1 MMVMMMVMVVVM
13 MMVPAVVRWIVCQN
27 HENHNYGSLFWFI
40 AGISRRFCNMR
51 KTVISGILWF
61 WDIIPE
67 IIITVFTVKILAFEY
82 PYYYLTQLLH
92 YNLLIRTLLSP
103 KNEVLM

>member
-1 MMVMMMVMVVVM
+1 MMVMMAVMVVVM

-27 HENHNYGSLFWFI
+27 HENHNYGSLFRFI

-51 KTVISGILWF
+51 KTVISRILWF

-82 PYYYLTQLLH
+82 PYCCFFFFQLFSPSGL
-92 YNLLIRTLLSP
+92 YTGSRKLS
-103 KNEVLM
+103 